1 MNAIINN
8 TTKSFIASEE
18 TVVLVEKF
26 QTHARKTA
34 ESILEMGKIVFEAK
48 KLADY
53 EFSFFCISIGFDR
66 SSPTIRKFEKIGE
79 KYDLLIS
86 KSKSLPSSWTTIYDV
101 AVLGNEVIE
110 DYVNN
115 GSINQATSAKE
126 LKTLLGKNKIVDE
139 KATKPKDETKNDVPN
154 RTPEGYSFITKFD
167 DAPNPETVKKLR
179 KILKELEA
187 LNVEIQ
193 LATSLEDFMP
203 EYALRVA

>member
-34 ESILEMGKIVFEAK
+34 ESILEMGKIVFQAK

-53 EFSFFCISIGFDR
+53 EFSFFCVSIGFDR

-126 LKTLLGKNKIVDE
+126 LKTLLGKNKVVEE
-139 KATKPKDETKNDVPN
+139 KATKPKDETKNVPN
-154 RTPEGYSFITKFD
+154 GTIDGYSFITKFD
-167 DAPNPETVKKLR
+167 VAPNPETVKKLR

-203 EYALRVA
+203 EYALKVA

>member
-53 EFSFFCISIGFDR
+53 EFSFFCVSIGFDR

-86 KSKSLPSSWTTIYDV
+86 KSKNLPSSWTTIYDV
-101 AVLGNEVIE
+101 AVLGNGVIE

-139 KATKPKDETKNDVPN
+139 KSTKPKNDVPN
-154 RTPEGYSFITKFD
+154 RTPEGYSFITKFEV
-167 DAPNPETVKKLR
+167 APDPETVKKLR

-187 LNVEIQ
+187 LNVEIE

-203 EYALRVA
+203 EYALKVA